1 MMPGWAIFLLAF
13 FGILSIFS
21 FLGLLFIYKIMTLG
35 IRANQQVSR
44 QDLEMMKRLLDLET
58 KTEKK

>member
-1 MMPGWAIFLLAF
+1 MPGWAIFLLAF

-21 FLGLLFIYKIMTLG
+21 FLGLVFIYKIMTLG

-44 QDLEMMKRLLDLET
+44 QDLEMMKKLLELET

>member
-1 MMPGWAIFLLAF
+1 MPGWAIFLLAF